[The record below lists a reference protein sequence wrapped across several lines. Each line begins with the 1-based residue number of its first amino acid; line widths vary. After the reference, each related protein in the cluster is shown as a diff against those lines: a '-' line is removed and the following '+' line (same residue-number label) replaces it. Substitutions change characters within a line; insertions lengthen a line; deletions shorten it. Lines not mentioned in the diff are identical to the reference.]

1 MIITFFGHSSISSS
15 SLIKEQVKDAVRKHA
30 FLGDPV
36 SFYLGGYGD
45 FDEICASAC
54 RELRKE
60 YKTMEIIYV
69 TPYMEVENQK
79 KILEWQN
86 NGVYDSTIYP
96 PIEKVPPRLAILKRN
111 EWMVKN
117 SDIIIAYVK
126 YNYGGAC
133 KALQIAKRNKKTV
146 INICDF
152 EHTD

>member
-1 MIITFFGHSSISSS
+1 
-15 SLIKEQVKDAVRKHA
+15 
-30 FLGDPV
+30 
-36 SFYLGGYGD
+36 
-45 FDEICASAC
+45 
-54 RELRKE
+54 
-60 YKTMEIIYV
+60 MEIIYV

-117 SDIIIAYVK
+117 SDVIIAYVK

-133 KALQIAKRNKKTV
+133 KALQIAKLNKKKV
-146 INICDF
+146 IKIFDF
-152 EHTD
+152 YNTY